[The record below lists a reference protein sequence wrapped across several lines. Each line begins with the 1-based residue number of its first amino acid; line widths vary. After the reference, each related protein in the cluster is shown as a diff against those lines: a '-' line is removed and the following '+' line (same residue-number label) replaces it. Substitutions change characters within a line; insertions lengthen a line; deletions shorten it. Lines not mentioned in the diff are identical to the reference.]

1 MFVLTLVY
9 SILICVRQEKIPD
22 SYDKCE
28 PGLILDRIC
37 AQWYVNEPRMAALYP
52 LLEFTGLH
60 IAQNIERHVYTSR
73 QTGVAHLSRKML
85 TNKNA
90 DAINFHQRENRTT
103 N

>member
-9 SILICVRQEKIPD
+9 SILIYVRQEKIPD

-60 IAQNIERHVYTSR
+60 ILFKTLHAMFILAGKQALHIWV
-73 QTGVAHLSRKML
+73 GK
-85 TNKNA
+85 
-90 DAINFHQRENRTT
+90 
-103 N
+103 